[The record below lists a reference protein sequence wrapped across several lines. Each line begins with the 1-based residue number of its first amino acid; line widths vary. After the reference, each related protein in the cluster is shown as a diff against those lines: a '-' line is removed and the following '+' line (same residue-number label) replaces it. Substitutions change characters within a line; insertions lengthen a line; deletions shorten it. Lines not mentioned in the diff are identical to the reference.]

1 MEVGNLDDIINEVW
15 NLYPNQVDAAIE
27 MVATKYELNQTL
39 ATHLVINAWMSMNQ
53 RYPMNLPRYLVFET
67 RFSMN

>member
-15 NLYPNQVDAAIE
+15 NLYPNQVDSAIE
-27 MVATKYELNQTL
+27 LVATKYELNKTL
-39 ATHLVINAWMSMNQ
+39 ATHLVVNAWMSMHE
-53 RYPMNLPRYLVFET
+53 RYPMNLPRYLAFET